1 MSESYKKSMSI
12 ADINK
17 GAITDLFVI
26 EYQKLLNNLAD
37 ENCSWKAGREI
48 TIKLKVKLTS
58 ESRESATSSVEVNLK
73 TAPPK
78 PNESMIS
85 LDFDGKNV
93 QAFSRQEE
101 VQPDLEN
108 VTPFKAAGGDQ

>member
-12 ADINK
+12 EDINK
-17 GAITDLFVI
+17 GAITELFEI

-37 ENCSWKAGREI
+37 ENCSWKKERSI
-48 TIKLKVKLTS
+48 VIKLKVKLTS
-58 ESRESATSSVEVNLK
+58 ESRESATSSVEVNLN

-85 LDFDGKNV
+85 LDWDGKNV
-93 QAFSRQEE
+93 QAFSRHEE
-101 VQPDLEN
+101 IQPDLDN
-108 VTPFKAAGGDQ
+108 VTEFKTAGGQ